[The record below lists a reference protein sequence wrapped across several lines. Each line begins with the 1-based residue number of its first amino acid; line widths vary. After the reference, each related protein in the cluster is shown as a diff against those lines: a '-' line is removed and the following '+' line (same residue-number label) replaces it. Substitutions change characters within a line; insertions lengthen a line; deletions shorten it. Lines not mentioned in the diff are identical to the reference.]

1 MNVERAS
8 PPQNEHGSLRFR
20 TGVYV
25 TLGGLA
31 VAVLATAIASLSPF
45 TEGFVVGALIP
56 YLIVGIV
63 VVMRIRAYHPHSRF
77 GVANALTLT
86 RLVITALLGGL
97 TYEVTVHGLKPVA
110 WVAWSFC
117 AMAVGAIIVD
127 GLDGYSARRQ
137 NLASDFGGRFDMEVD
152 ALQILLLCAIAV
164 ALGKAGAWILVGGA
178 LRYAYEIA
186 ALFWSAL
193 KRPLP
198 PSFRRKLISV
208 VKGGTLAALL
218 APAVIP
224 PLSTAAAAAALSL
237 LVYSFAVDVIWLA
250 IDDARARR
258 TAS

>member
-1 MNVERAS
+1 MNVDLSPPPHNERAA
-8 PPQNEHGSLRFR
+8 LRFR

-25 TLGGLA
+25 TLGG
-31 VAVLATAIASLSPF
+31 VAVTAAAAAVASLSAF
-45 TEGFVVGALIP
+45 TEGFVIGALIP
-56 YLIVGIV
+56 YLIVGLV
-63 VVMRIRAYHPHSRF
+63 VFARITAYHPYAVF

-97 TYEVTVHGLKPVA
+97 AYEVTVHGLRPEDWIA
-110 WVAWSFC
+110 WGFC
-117 AMAVGAIIVD
+117 ALAAGAIIVD

-152 ALQILLLCAIAV
+152 ALQILFLCVIAV

-178 LRYAYEIA
+178 LRYAWEIA
-186 ALFWSAL
+186 AVFWSAL

-208 VKGGTLAALL
+208 IMGGTLAGLL
-218 APAVIP
+218 APVIMPPFSTMLAAV
-224 PLSTAAAAAALSL
+224 ALAL

-250 IDDARARR
+250 VDDARARR
-258 TAS
+258 SQS